1 LEAVR
6 QRTGGRATVC
16 LDTDILVAIQREL
29 PAAREAAVELDQQ
42 SNVSIT
48 PISAFEMCLGAHASG
63 RPENIVSTIEMLR
76 ELVLLP
82 MDLESCIEAGK
93 IASTLRETGEGLYV
107 RDALIAGIVMRHGE
121 TLVTRNLRHF
131 NRVDGLRVKKW

>member
-1 LEAVR
+1 
-6 QRTGGRATVC
+6 
-16 LDTDILVAIQREL
+16 
-29 PAAREAAVELDQQ
+29 
-42 SNVSIT
+42 
-48 PISAFEMCLGAHASG
+48 MCLGAHASG